1 MIYAKCIRGS
11 QIAKNKDD
19 LEKMKEI
26 SNNTVYC
33 EGEESL
39 CFIRLRSFKLYFS
52 MFEIWKLYCN
62 N

>member
-33 EGEESL
+33 EGEEAEPKNPYASL
-39 CFIRLRSFKLYFS
+39 DCVPL
-52 MFEIWKLYCN
+52 N
-62 N
+62 